1 MYGYERGI
9 KIGENF
15 SLPVSY
21 GVRTARPY
29 HTVAKK
35 MSGSVCQER
44 LSADFQSYC
53 KELEKKGV
61 EIIENDVKIYTES
74 EKAEARGTLTVIMS
88 IGTSAPSQLLEIP
101 VQEEQDESGE

>member
-1 MYGYERGI
+1 
-9 KIGENF
+9 
-15 SLPVSY
+15 
-21 GVRTARPY
+21 
-29 HTVAKK
+29 

-74 EKAEARGTLTVIMS
+74 EYATARGTLTVEMP
-88 IGTSAPSQLLEIP
+88 IGDSVPSTLLDVP
-101 VQEEQDESGE
+101 ALEESQNEESKTGE